1 MSGHTPEPSSCML
14 ALVDDEPR
22 IHEMLDP
29 VLAAADFVQG
39 VQHYDDPRSFL
50 TALTQKVTVP
60 DLILL
65 DVHFENSGLTGVDIL
80 PFIREE
86 LPFTPVILLTG
97 MEGEVIEDAQDY
109 DVTYYIPKP
118 VDPDHLLRMIRFY
131 LGTGH
136 KSGQRMA
143 RLQQD
148 LADQQDLLDMLDKEL
163 QAKDGQGHKSEP
175 QRESKS
181 IKIFERMIDI
191 LGSVLK
197 NSELMDSFVQDLEKI
212 MDSDFKLLKKT
223 VETVIRFDLEGSSAT
238 GLNIHKVKGTQHVYT
253 IRVSRKVRI
262 FYYQGPQS
270 NRRRMLRL
278 DHEHD
283 TKGMDKWLKANADSY
298 TQ

>member
-1 MSGHTPEPSSCML
+1 MTASAEHAGFTL
-14 ALVDDEPR
+14 TLVDDEPR
-22 IHEMLDP
+22 LHDMLADT
-29 VLAAADFVQG
+29 LNAADFVRSLT
-39 VQHYDDPRSFL
+39 HFYDPRSFL
-50 TALTQKVTVP
+50 TALTRKDTAP

-86 LPFTPVILLTG
+86 LPYTPIILLTG
-97 MEGEVIEDAQDY
+97 MEGEVIEDAQDF
-109 DVTYYIPKP
+109 DFTYYIPKP
-118 VDPDHLLRMIRFY
+118 VDPEHLLRMIKFY

-148 LADQQDLLDMLDKEL
+148 IAEQQELLDMLEKEL
-163 QAKDGQGHKSEP
+163 QNKAQ
-175 QRESKS
+175 ESHRPSSQQDSRS
-181 IKIFERMIDI
+181 IKTFERMIDI

-197 NSELMDSFVQDLEKI
+197 NNELMNSFIQDLEKI
-212 MDSDFKLLKKT
+212 MDSDFKLLKKA
-223 VETVIRFDLEGSSAT
+223 VETVIRFDLEGGSAT

-262 FYYQGPQS
+262 FFYQGPHS
-270 NRRRMLRL
+270 NKRRILRL
-278 DHEHD
+278 DTDHD